1 MQNIMVDIET
11 LGTNADAVVLS
22 IGAVFF
28 DTTTKELGPKFIM
41 NLKIENQLST
51 RSINADTLRWW
62 KSQSNAAKK
71 VFSDEALST
80 VVVLSAFVKWVE
92 ANAPED
98 GNVKPWG
105 NGSSFDISILEHLL
119 LEYNL
124 KAPWR
129 YNNVRDLRTFK
140 EYVAN
145 DAPIMNA
152 GVKHNALDDAIAQAN
167 YVMENTK

>member
-62 KSQSNAAKK
+62 MSQSNAAKK